1 MEMQDYK
8 RALYDFSAA
17 IRAQQNA
24 ATRAEQSGATR
35 AEQNKQSNASP
46 TVLAEYY
53 MYAGRCNQMLGQYH
67 EALAHYK
74 YGIDKDSAFG
84 ELYYHQGLAWVSIN
98 KYQNGIDD
106 FQKALQHHQPKDGDN
121 LKFKIW
127 LNLGINLRRV
137 GKLEQSVVELK
148 NAITLQSNKAQA
160 HNNLGLSLFE
170 LQDWSEALQS
180 YSKAINLEA
189 QSVADLGL
197 TKEYLA
203 LYLNNKGLALYH
215 LRNFQE
221 AITEFDAAIE
231 AADF

>member
-1 MEMQDYK
+1 MAMQDYK

-17 IRAQQNA
+17 IRA
-24 ATRAEQSGATR
+24 
-35 AEQNKQSNASP
+35 EQNKQSNASA
-46 TVLAEYY
+46 TDLAEYY
-53 MYAGRCNQMLGQYH
+53 MYAGQCNQMLGQYH

-74 YGIDKDSAFG
+74 YGIDKNSAFG

-106 FQKALQHHQPKDGDN
+106 FQKALQHLPNNGDN

>member
-1 MEMQDYK
+1 MAMQDYK

-17 IRAQQNA
+17 IRA
-24 ATRAEQSGATR
+24 
-35 AEQNKQSNASP
+35 EQNKQSNASA
-46 TVLAEYY
+46 TDLAEYY
-53 MYAGRCNQMLGQYH
+53 MYAGQCNQMLGQYH

-74 YGIDKDSAFG
+74 YGIDKNSAFG

-106 FQKALQHHQPKDGDN
+106 FQKALQHLPNNGDN

-215 LRNFQE
+215 LRNF
-221 AITEFDAAIE
+221 
-231 AADF
+231 

>member
-1 MEMQDYK
+1 MAMQDYK

-17 IRAQQNA
+17 IRA
-24 ATRAEQSGATR
+24 
-35 AEQNKQSNASP
+35 EQNKQSNASA
-46 TVLAEYY
+46 TDLAEYY
-53 MYAGRCNQMLGQYH
+53 MYAGQCNQMLGQYH

-74 YGIDKDSAFG
+74 YGIDKNSAFG
-84 ELYYHQGLAWVSIN
+84 ELYYHQGLAWVSMN

-106 FQKALQHHQPKDGDN
+106 FQKALQHLPNNGDN

-160 HNNLGLSLFE
+160 HINLGLSLFE

>member
-1 MEMQDYK
+1 MAMQDYK

-17 IRAQQNA
+17 IRA
-24 ATRAEQSGATR
+24 
-35 AEQNKQSNASP
+35 EQNKQSNASA
-46 TVLAEYY
+46 TDLAEYY
-53 MYAGRCNQMLGQYH
+53 MYAGQCNQMLGQYH

-74 YGIDKDSAFG
+74 YGIDKNSAFG

-106 FQKALQHHQPKDGDN
+106 FQKALQHLPNNGDN

-127 LNLGINLRRV
+127 LNLGINLRRE

>member
-1 MEMQDYK
+1 MAMQDYK

-17 IRAQQNA
+17 IRA
-24 ATRAEQSGATR
+24 EQI
-35 AEQNKQSNASP
+35 KQSNASA
-46 TVLAEYY
+46 TDLAEYY
-53 MYAGRCNQMLGQYH
+53 MYAGQCNQMLGQYH

-74 YGIDKDSAFG
+74 YGIDKNSAFG

-106 FQKALQHHQPKDGDN
+106 FQKALQHLPNNGDN

-189 QSVADLGL
+189 QSVAELGL